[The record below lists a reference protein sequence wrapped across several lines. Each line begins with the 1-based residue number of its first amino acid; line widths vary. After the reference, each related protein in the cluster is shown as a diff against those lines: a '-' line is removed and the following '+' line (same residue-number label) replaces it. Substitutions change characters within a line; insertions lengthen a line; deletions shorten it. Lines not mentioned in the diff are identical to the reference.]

1 MKTLALK
8 AFTILGSRV
17 LTHASQVVAFVL
29 LARVLSPA
37 GFGAY
42 GVLTSAV
49 FLSGQVGNLG
59 LRQSAAHRI
68 GQKRMSDGDAMG
80 VMLAFWP
87 PAAVVCAGA
96 VLWFNGKALGDLT
109 AGAGA
114 FGPQTALAL
123 AAAGVLFTV
132 LVQGVFLGRG
142 EIRNFSVAEAGP
154 RMLQS
159 AFIAVLWLAG
169 LLTVATA
176 MWSFALGFLL
186 LIPFTAWLALRGAS
200 PLRLPLAEGLEMVRH
215 GLIFA
220 ASMFLITLQG
230 RVGVFWLSAVDGP
243 EAAGHLFAAQRGVE
257 IVLELATAVGLVLFS
272 EATRSG
278 SLKNNM
284 AATLK
289 TALLLS
295 GMFLV
300 IGATAA
306 LAAPLV
312 VPLVLGEAYTE
323 AVPVVRVL
331 ALGLAPA
338 AFVKIMNS
346 VVAGSGKPTLSAAVI
361 GGALLMNT
369 SLAYILVPS
378 SGALGAA
385 WASVCSFSMAAGV
398 YLFATLRFRTTR
410 VAADAGDIKTS
421 ASDTGAGTPPLR
433 G

>member
-1 MKTLALK
+1 MKMLVLK
-8 AFTILGSRV
+8 AATILGSRM
-17 LTHASQVVAFVL
+17 LTRASQVVAFIL

-49 FLSGQVGNLG
+49 FLSGQIGNLG

-80 VMLAFWP
+80 VLLAFWP

-96 VLWFNGKALGDLT
+96 VLWFNGKALGDLA
-109 AGAGA
+109 AGGGA
-114 FGPQTALAL
+114 FGLQAALAL

-132 LVQGVFLGRG
+132 LIQGVFLGRG
-142 EIRNFSVAEAGP
+142 EIRNFSLADAGP
-154 RMLQS
+154 RVLQS
-159 AFIAVLWLAG
+159 AFITVLWLAG

-176 MWSFALGFLL
+176 VWSFALGFLL
-186 LIPFTAWLALRGAS
+186 LIPVTAWLALRSAS
-200 PLRLPLAEGLEMVRH
+200 PLRFRLAEAPDMVRH

-230 RVGVFWLSAVDGP
+230 RIGVFWLTSVEGP
-243 EAAGHLFAAQRGVE
+243 DVAGQFFAAQRVTE

-272 EATRSG
+272 EATRAG
-278 SLKNNM
+278 SLKDNM
-284 AATLK
+284 AAALK

-300 IGATAA
+300 IGAAVA

-312 VPLVLGEAYTE
+312 VPLLLGEAYAE
-323 AVPVVRVL
+323 AVPIVRIL

-338 AFVKIMNS
+338 AFVKIMNG
-346 VVAGSGKPTLSAAVI
+346 VVAGSGKPALSAAVI
-361 GGALLMNT
+361 GLAALLNLFAVAVLT
-369 SLAYILVPS
+369 PIWGS
-378 SGALGAA
+378 SGA
-385 WASVCSFSMAAGV
+385 
-398 YLFATLRFRTTR
+398 ATAL
-410 VAADAGDIKTS
+410 S
-421 ASDTGAGTPPLR
+421 ASYFAAALAYFFLALFNANDLNSQNTPSS
-433 G
+433 